1 MSVVLLV
8 IDGVLLVGIVG
19 VSLYGASR
27 LPAGARLPL
36 HFGPAGYTNWQPKIV
51 ALVLWPAAAVVVCVI
66 TIVTRHGRHNGP
78 LTFPVVLTIV
88 LAVVLFSY
96 LGALRA
102 ALNRSGR
109 SSGSGSSPDIT

>member
-8 IDGVLLVGIVG
+8 IDGVLLLGIVG
-19 VSLYGASR
+19 VSLYGSAH

-36 HFGPAGYTNWQPKIV
+36 HFGPAGYTNWQPKNV
-51 ALVLWPAAAVVVCVI
+51 ALVLWPAIAVGVCVI

-78 LTFPVVLTIV
+78 LTFPVVLTIILALV
-88 LAVVLFSY
+88 LLSY

-102 ALNRSGR
+102 ALSRSG
-109 SSGSGSSPDIT
+109 SGSGSSPDIT

>member
-8 IDGVLLVGIVG
+8 VDGFLLLTVVG
-19 VSLYGASR
+19 VSLYGSAH

-36 HFGPAGYTNWQPKIV
+36 HLGPAGYTNWQPKNV

-66 TIVTRHGRHNGP
+66 TIVTRHQKHNGP
-78 LTFPVVLTIV
+78 LTFPLVLTIILAIV
-88 LAVVLFSY
+88 LLSY

-109 SSGSGSSPDIT
+109 GRDSSSDIT